1 MAGVPSAV
9 GHKSEQHTF
18 LRMTSVPTADMPSEG
33 TEPPEVEAGDIQEV
47 DDDHFTEESVAIVT
61 GGGSGIGR
69 ATAIAL
75 AYNGLTVVATDVDEA
90 GLAETVEKAGEC
102 DVADNVE
109 TVTANL
115 VDEDEIASMVAAAAE
130 LGDLRYVCNIAGLQH
145 IDPIEEFPTEKW
157 DLMHDVML
165 RAPFLVAKHAIPH
178 IRDTDD
184 SEAQSA
190 SGNRTQS
197 GDGVGAI
204 GNMASIHG
212 HIATKDKIAYIS
224 AKFGLRGLTKCIAA
238 EGEGTLRSFSVSTGY
253 VKTPLV
259 TDQIP
264 DTAEERGISEQ
275 EVVEDVMLGESRVKE
290 MMEPVDVANLFTF
303 GLSERGRHL
312 NGGDLTW
319 DGGHLST
326 Y

>member
-1 MAGVPSAV
+1 
-9 GHKSEQHTF
+9 
-18 LRMTSVPTADMPSEG
+18 MTSVATADMPSEG
-33 TEPPEVEAGDIQEV
+33 TEPPEVDAGDIETV

-75 AYNGLTVVATDVDEA
+75 AYNDLTVVATDVDEA
-90 GLAETVEKAGEC
+90 GLAETVERAGEC
-102 DVADNVE
+102 DVADNLE
-109 TVTANL
+109 TVAANL
-115 VDEDEIASMVAAAAE
+115 VDEDEIASMVGAAAE

-178 IRDTDD
+178 IRETD
-184 SEAQSA
+184 
-190 SGNRTQS
+190 
-197 GDGVGAI
+197 DGVGAI

-212 HIATKDKIAYIS
+212 HIATQDKIAYIS

-238 EGEGTLRSFSVSTGY
+238 EGEGTLRCFSISTGY

-275 EVVEDVMLGESRVKE
+275 EVVEEVMLGESRVKE

-303 GLSERGRHL
+303 GLSQRGRHL

-319 DGGHLST
+319 DGGHIST

>member
-1 MAGVPSAV
+1 VAIKVGASAV
-9 GHKSEQHTF
+9 APEQHTF
-18 LRMTSVPTADMPSEG
+18 LSVTTLSTADMPADA
-33 TEPPEVEAGDIQEV
+33 TEPPEVDVADIQTV

-75 AYNGLTVVATDVDEA
+75 AYNGLTVVATDVDEE
-90 GLAETVEKAGEC
+90 GLAETVEKADEC
-102 DVADNVE
+102 DVSGTVE

-115 VDEDEIASMVAAAAE
+115 VNEDEIASMVEAAAE
-130 LGDLRYVCNIAGLQH
+130 LGDLRYVANVAGLQH
-145 IDPIEEFPTEKW
+145 IDPIEDFPTEKW
-157 DLMHDVML
+157 DLMQNVML
-165 RAPFLVAKHAIPH
+165 RGPFLVAKHAIPH
-178 IRDTDD
+178 IRETD
-184 SEAQSA
+184 
-190 SGNRTQS
+190 
-197 GDGVGAI
+197 DGVGAI

>member
-1 MAGVPSAV
+1 MTGVA
-9 GHKSEQHTF
+9 
-18 LRMTSVPTADMPSEG
+18 TADMPSDV
-33 TEPPEVEAGDIQEV
+33 TEPPEVDVTDIQTV

-75 AYNGLTVVATDVDEA
+75 AYNGLTVVATDVDEE
-90 GLAETVEKAGEC
+90 GLAETVEKADEC
-102 DVADNVE
+102 DVSGTIE

-115 VDEDEIASMVAAAAE
+115 VDEAEIASMVEAAAE
-130 LGDLRYVCNIAGLQH
+130 LGDLRYIANIAGLQH
-145 IDPIEEFPTEKW
+145 IDPIDEFPTEKW

-184 SEAQSA
+184 
-190 SGNRTQS
+190 GI
-197 GDGVGAI
+197 GAI

-212 HIATKDKIAYIS
+212 HIATQDKIGYIS

-238 EGEGTLRSFSVSTGY
+238 EGDGTLRSFSVSTGY

-259 TDQIP
+259 TNQIP
-264 DTAEERGISEQ
+264 DTAEERGISEE

-303 GLSERGRHL
+303 GLSQRGRHL